1 MTRLILPICIISL
14 LSGCQDANPAE
25 REWKEQLYNCLLYT
39 SDAADE

>member
-25 REWKEQLYNCLLYT
+25 GMEG
-39 SDAADE
+39 AVI